1 MKSFI
6 RFPLDLIANLKK
18 VFIALFLGTRN
29 FHFTPDSI
37 KHSWCT
43 AFPILTHEN
52 KTEKL
57 ICKEPWWKRILIFLY
72 MYESAAYEWLSIW
85 NISMRCLPRPM
96 STTMQYTAPRFRE
109 QWRTP
114 LWCVKEAISRVYH
127 TRRTHVWV
135 LGWCFNS
142 WKTPLFILLFLK
154 WGKTASFSNNSK
166 SCLRSGT
173 CVTHHCIHVQVL
185 SGENWSFR
193 RVLHGTQQLHYSLQL
208 QSKG

>member
-1 MKSFI
+1 M
-6 RFPLDLIANLKK
+6 
-18 VFIALFLGTRN
+18 V
-29 FHFTPDSI
+29 H
-37 KHSWCT
+37 C
-43 AFPILTHEN
+43 FPILTHEI

-114 LWCVKEAISRVYH
+114 LWCVKEAISSVYH
-127 TRRTHVWV
+127 TRRTRVWV

-154 WGKTASFSNNSK
+154 WGKTASFSNNSEVMSK
-166 SCLRSGT
+166 KWDLCDSS
-173 CVTHHCIHVQVL
+173 
-185 SGENWSFR
+185 
-193 RVLHGTQQLHYSLQL
+193 LHPCTGVVRWEL
-208 QSKG
+208 KF